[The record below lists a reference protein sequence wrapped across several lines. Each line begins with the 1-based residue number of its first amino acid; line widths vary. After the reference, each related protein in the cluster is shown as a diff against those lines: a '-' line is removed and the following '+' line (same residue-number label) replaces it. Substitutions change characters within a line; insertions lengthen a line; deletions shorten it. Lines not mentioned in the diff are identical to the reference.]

1 MFNLTRYFS
10 LAALAAVVA
19 VTVGIAVFS
28 RNLAEKQLVAFGES
42 SNVGLAGAFVSSMS
56 AGFPRFISYVASTAG
71 AAPEGLAARPET
83 RVIDGRVRALSGAL
97 AVVKVK
103 IYNLDGLTVYSSD
116 PKQLGEDKGDNPGVV
131 GARSGR
137 VVSELTH
144 RGSFDAFEIELFEVD
159 VLSSYVAMRK
169 SDGSIVGV
177 IEVYADLTALMQR
190 MNAVQ
195 LQLLF
200 GFVAAFAALY
210 LILFL
215 IVRRADRVMASQ
227 HEKVRLE
234 ERVTALQAGHH
245 DLEQEVSRRALAEA
259 AARAA
264 KDEAVL
270 ANRGKTEF
278 LANMSHELRTPLN
291 AIIGFSEIIANQM
304 FGPAGSPR
312 YVDYAQDILDS
323 GTHLLQ
329 IVNDILDLSKVEVGQ
344 LVLQEEECD
353 VAAIVV
359 AALRLVQDRAKD
371 GGLRLEQR
379 LAPELPPVRADGRV
393 LKQILINLLSNAV
406 KFTAPGGTVTV
417 GVALD
422 DAGLSVSVAD
432 TGIGMAAA
440 DIPRALT
447 AFGQID
453 SALNRKYDGTGL
465 GLPLVKALTELHGG
479 LLDLESEVGV
489 GTTATVRLPRER
501 LVGAGAAA

>member
-1 MFNLTRYFS
+1 M
-10 LAALAAVVA
+10 
-19 VTVGIAVFS
+19 
-28 RNLAEKQLVAFGES
+28 
-42 SNVGLAGAFVSSMS
+42 
-56 AGFPRFISYVASTAG
+56 
-71 AAPEGLAARPET
+71 
-83 RVIDGRVRALSGAL
+83 
-97 AVVKVK
+97 
-103 IYNLDGLTVYSSD
+103 
-116 PKQLGEDKGDNPGVV
+116 
-131 GARSGR
+131 
-137 VVSELTH
+137 
-144 RGSFDAFEIELFEVD
+144 
-159 VLSSYVAMRK
+159 
-169 SDGSIVGV
+169 
-177 IEVYADLTALMQR
+177 
-190 MNAVQ
+190 
-195 LQLLF
+195 
-200 GFVAAFAALY
+200 
-210 LILFL
+210 LFL

-234 ERVTALQAGHH
+234 ERVTALQAGHR

-359 AALRLVQDRAKD
+359 ASLRLVQDRAKG

-479 LLDLESEVGV
+479 LLDLESEIGV
-489 GTTATVRLPRER
+489 GTTVTVRLPRER
-501 LVGAGAAA
+501 IVGAGVAA